1 MKVLRIGCLS
11 IFIMNFL
18 FILLFILY
26 LFINS
31 QDDVGIY
38 CFEGDKCFT
47 VVARPCREIYVIA
60 GEWRER
66 TLPHDNYLWLYI
78 TDYEIE
84 YDIDVLLAKDSSLI
98 VRFSQTIDC
107 YRYKSRSG
115 ALKVYRDNASFY
127 DSLYTQPSE
136 RYRVYRPEVCR
147 MIIDVRG
154 PRLLWGKCVERIED

>member
-1 MKVLRIGCLS
+1 MIFLSVITFLLLS
-11 IFIMNFL
+11 IFILVFY
-18 FILLFILY
+18 LY
-26 LFINS
+26 IHFTHGGYK
-31 QDDVGIY
+31 VF
-38 CFEGDKCFT
+38 CFSGSRCFT
-47 VVARPCREIYVIA
+47 VWQLPCGVVHVIA

-66 TLPHDNYLWLYI
+66 TLPRDNYLRLYI

-115 ALKVYRDNASFY
+115 VLKVYRDNAGFY
-127 DSLYTQPSE
+127 DSIYTRPSE
-136 RYRVYRPEVCR
+136 GYPEYRPEVCR